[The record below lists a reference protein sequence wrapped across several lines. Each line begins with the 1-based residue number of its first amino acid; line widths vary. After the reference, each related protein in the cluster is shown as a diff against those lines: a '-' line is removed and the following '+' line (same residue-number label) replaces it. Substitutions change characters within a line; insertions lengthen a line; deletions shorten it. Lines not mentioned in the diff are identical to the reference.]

1 MTENKDI
8 RWMQRFDNYRK
19 ALRLLGQAVEIVSQR
34 VNEDEAVEDLLKE
47 GLIQRFEYTHEL
59 AWKVMKDYA
68 EYQGYTDIRGSRDA
82 FRKAFEMEIITDK
95 RWMESIADR
104 NLTSHN
110 YDDETAEAIY
120 EAVRIAFKSKDC
132 FMAYGL
138 TDREWNKLLALFA
151 SNERIE
157 QAILYGSRAKD
168 TFKPFSDVDITL
180 VGADLSRKDLNQ
192 IYMEVDDLLLPY
204 QFDLSLFHSLNN
216 KDLIDHIQ
224 RRGIVIYNKV
234 KKQEQNR
241 EFN

>member
-120 EAVRIAFKSKDC
+120 EAVVNVYYPLFVQLENTMLQL
-132 FMAYGL
+132 MA
-138 TDREWNKLLALFA
+138 E
-151 SNERIE
+151 
-157 QAILYGSRAKD
+157 
-168 TFKPFSDVDITL
+168 
-180 VGADLSRKDLNQ
+180 
-192 IYMEVDDLLLPY
+192 
-204 QFDLSLFHSLNN
+204 
-216 KDLIDHIQ
+216 
-224 RRGIVIYNKV
+224 
-234 KKQEQNR
+234 
-241 EFN
+241 